1 MAANRKGLGRGLD
14 ALLGDYSAEPPEGVL
29 NADIYLIDTNA
40 EQPRKNFD
48 EERLRELAA
57 SIERHGMVQ
66 PIIARKVGDRYSIVA
81 GERRYRAAR
90 LAGLTRVPVIIKEFD
105 DVQVHEVA
113 LVENLQREN
122 LNPIEEAAA
131 IRFLMQ
137 QHDLTQEEVSQRLGK
152 SRPVIANALR
162 LLNLPGDVQKLVR
175 DGALSS
181 GHARAVAGI
190 KDETKQKS
198 LAADAVKF
206 GWSVREVEN
215 KTAAINNQKA
225 FPGAREDKPAKRPKQ
240 TVDMHAA
247 QEKLQE
253 QLGTKVS
260 IEGTEKKG
268 KITIEYYTKENLEW
282 LYEILIQGSDK

>member
-14 ALLGDYSAEPPEGVL
+14 ALLGDFSAAPPENVVQ
-29 NADIYLIDTNA
+29 AYIYLLDTNA
-40 EQPRKNFD
+40 EQPRKTFD
-48 EERLRELAA
+48 EERLKELAS

-66 PIIARKVGDRYSIVA
+66 PIIVRRAGERYSIVA

-90 LAGLTRVPVIIKEFD
+90 LAGLTKVPVIVKDFD
-105 DVQVHEVA
+105 EAEVHEVA

-131 IRFLMQ
+131 IRFLML

-152 SRPVIANALR
+152 SRPVIANSLR
-162 LLNLPGDVQKLVR
+162 LLNLPEGVQKLVR
-175 DGALSS
+175 EGELSS
-181 GHARAVAGI
+181 GHARAIAGL
-190 KDETKQKS
+190 KDAKKQDA
-198 LAADAVKF
+198 LAGDAVKY

-215 KTAAINNQKA
+215 RAAAIQNAELYPHAK
-225 FPGAREDKPAKRPKQ
+225 EEKPAKRPKQ
-240 TVDMHAA
+240 TTDMHAA
-247 QEKLQE
+247 EEKLRE

-260 IEGTEKKG
+260 IEGTEKRG

-282 LYEILIQGSDK
+282 LYEILLQGSEK

>member
-14 ALLGDYSAEPPEGVL
+14 ALLGDYSNAPPEGVVQ
-29 NADIYLIDTNA
+29 ADIYLIDTNA
-40 EQPRKNFD
+40 DQPRKDFD
-48 EERLRELAA
+48 EERLQELAV
-57 SIERHGMVQ
+57 SIERHGVVQ
-66 PIIARKVGDRYSIVA
+66 PIIVRKNGERYSIVA

-90 LAGLTRVPVIIKEFD
+90 LAGLARVPVIVKQFD
-105 DVQVHEVA
+105 EEEVHEVA

-137 QHDLTQEEVSQRLGK
+137 QHDLTQEEVSRRLGK

-175 DGALSS
+175 EGSLSS

-190 KDETKQKS
+190 KDEAKLRC
-198 LAADAVKF
+198 LAADAVRY
-206 GWSVREVEN
+206 GWSVRDMEH
-215 KTAAINNQKA
+215 KAAAINVKEA
-225 FPGAREDKPAKRPKQ
+225 DGPGAAKEKKRPKQ
-240 TVDMHAA
+240 TADLFAA
-247 QEKLQE
+247 QEKLRE
-253 QLGTKVS
+253 RLGTKVL
-260 IEGTEKKG
+260 IEGTEERG

-282 LYEILIQGSDK
+282 LYEILAQGQ

>member
-1 MAANRKGLGRGLD
+1 MAVNRKGLGRGLD
-14 ALLGDYSAEPPEGVL
+14 ALLGDFTSEPPEGVVQ
-29 NADIYLIDTNA
+29 ADIYLIDTNA
-40 EQPRKNFD
+40 EQPRKTFD
-48 EERLRELAA
+48 EERLRELAS

-66 PIIARKVGDRYSIVA
+66 PIIVRKVGERYSIVA

-90 LAGLTRVPVIIKEFD
+90 LAGMTRVPVIIKTFD
-105 DVQVHEVA
+105 DAQVHEVA

-162 LLNLPGDVQKLVR
+162 LLNLPEDVQKFVR
-175 DGALSS
+175 EGELSS
-181 GHARAVAGI
+181 GHARAVAGV
-190 KDETKQKS
+190 KDEGKQRS
-198 LAADAVKF
+198 IAADAVKF

-215 KTAAINNQKA
+215 KAAAVNNALLYPHAK
-225 FPGAREDKPAKRPKQ
+225 EDPPAKRPKQ
-240 TVDMHAA
+240 TSDMRAA

-282 LYEILIQGSDK
+282 LYEILMQGSET